1 MSPSRK
7 RVAVAELEHRFS
19 VSERRA
25 CRTLDQPRSSQ
36 RYVGQP
42 RHDEGPLRKR
52 LRELAR
58 RRPRFGYRQI
68 ARLLRHESWK
78 VGDGRVYRLWRQEG
92 LKVPVKSGKR
102 RRLGSSDQACH
113 VDRATAPNDVWCW
126 DFIFDRT
133 MSGQTLKWLSVI
145 DEFTRE
151 LLILKVDRSIT
162 SEDVIDSLAK
172 LIAYRGVPRAIRG
185 DNGPEFVARSIRDWL
200 ARLGVSTLYI
210 EPGSPW
216 QNGYAESFHSRLR
229 DEFLRV
235 EVFPSL
241 REAQSLTAT
250 WQHDYNTVRPHG
262 SIEGM
267 TPAMFADR
275 WAASAWAPAAPP
287 PSLPQPIDFT
297 QPFPS

>member
-1 MSPSRK
+1 
-7 RVAVAELEHRFS
+7 
-19 VSERRA
+19 
-25 CRTLDQPRSSQ
+25 
-36 RYVGQP
+36 
-42 RHDEGPLRKR
+42 
-52 LRELAR
+52 
-58 RRPRFGYRQI
+58 
-68 ARLLRHESWK
+68 
-78 VGDGRVYRLWRQEG
+78 
-92 LKVPVKSGKR
+92 
-102 RRLGSSDQACH
+102 
-113 VDRATAPNDVWCW
+113 
-126 DFIFDRT
+126 

-275 WAASAWAPAAPP
+275 WAASASSRLGG
-287 PSLPQPIDFT
+287 SLPRTSHRTGLVDHTSGSSSCHLTLQT
-297 QPFPS
+297 VLVA